1 MNVLTTW
8 LREPNPDTFPY
19 DAVLATFQRV
29 GKHSVEADVLEALD
43 QVRSRV
49 REGSIAGDST
59 LARFLSVALDKF
71 DERFD
76 NPSYL
81 ALELLA
87 LPAADTDGCPMA
99 AARRSDR
106 LVLQLVT
113 DIMHFELSV
122 LDGTD
127 DRLPVLRPD
136 LRTVTKRCRLGMRIA
151 RPAMERL
158 GIAFDGPD
166 TAHALESAR
175 HMCAAV
181 RNDMAKGEHLTLRR
195 SILPVSLV
203 HDEYLFIR
211 VLQSYEATFAAV
223 AVNLASTIQ
232 ALSLGMG
239 ARAIH
244 ALASAEKS
252 FRDTSLLFSMVATMQ
267 PVAFLK
273 FREYTDGASAIQSQN
288 YKIVES
294 LCRTPE
300 LSRIESPAY
309 LSVPSVRGRVLAGQ
323 RTVDDAVAS
332 STDQLTVSVGESLHS
347 AMQQFEKS
355 VLRWRKTHH
364 RVASRMLGHRRGTG
378 HTEGIPYHANTRAI
392 PIFGRC
398 PALALLSA

>member
-1 MNVLTTW
+1 MNELRTW
-8 LREPNPDTFPY
+8 LREPNSDTFPY
-19 DAVLATFQRV
+19 DAVVATFHSG
-29 GKHSVEADVLEALD
+29 GKHSVGKDVLEALD
-43 QVRSRV
+43 QARSRV
-49 REGSIAGDST
+49 REGSIAGDGT
-59 LARFLSVALDKF
+59 LTRFLGVALDKF
-71 DERFD
+71 DGRFD

-81 ALELLA
+81 ALDLLA
-87 LPAADTDGCPMA
+87 LPATDTDRCPVSA
-99 AARRSDR
+99 TRNSVR

-113 DIMHFELSV
+113 DIMHFELSA

-151 RPAMERL
+151 RPAMARL
-158 GIAFDGPD
+158 GIAFDAPD
-166 TAHALESAR
+166 TSNTLDPAR
-175 HMCAAV
+175 QLCAVV
-181 RNDMAKGEHLTLRR
+181 RDDLSVAERLTLRL

-223 AVNLASTIQ
+223 AVNLANAIQ

-239 ARAIH
+239 ERATH
-244 ALASAEKS
+244 ALASAEQL
-252 FRDTSLLFSMVATMQ
+252 FRDTSLLFSIVATMQ

-273 FREYTDGASAIQSQN
+273 FREYTDGASAIQSRN

-300 LSRIESPAY
+300 LSRIDSPAY
-309 LSVPSVRGRVLAGQ
+309 LSVPSVRGRILVGQ

-332 STDQLTVSVGESLHS
+332 STDRLTVSVRESLHS

-378 HTEGIPYHANTRAI
+378 HTEGIPYLAEAKAI